1 MKHSKRPKTAF
12 TLVELLVVIAIIGI
26 LIAMLLPAVQA
37 AREAARRIQCVNQ
50 IKQECLALAM
60 HQDAHGHYPSAGWG
74 TGWAPD
80 PNLGHGAGQPG
91 SWFYSILPYMEQE
104 GLYTMGT
111 GASTPELKSI
121 NKIRC
126 MTPIATMF
134 CPSRRAATVYP
145 IPAREWYYQT
155 PRNSDAITMGARN
168 DYAINGGRLETPWDP
183 GPMHAAMISAGLYT
197 LPDPSECS
205 GIANRGS
212 EFSINDITDGTSNTA
227 MIGEKYLCP
236 DNYSNGESI
245 GDNQNAYVG
254 DGYDLVRWGEHTPFQ
269 DTPGNAAPE
278 YGAFGS
284 SHPGAF
290 NLGFCDGSVRSISYE
305 VDMDVYPYLFSRD
318 DGIAIDESALK

>member
-1 MKHSKRPKTAF
+1 MKYPKHPRAAF

-37 AREAARRIQCVNQ
+37 AREAARRIQCVNHV
-50 IKQECLALAM
+50 KQECLALAM

-80 PNLGHGAGQPG
+80 PNRGHGAGQPG

-104 GLYTMGT
+104 GLYSMGT
-111 GASTPELKSI
+111 GADAPTLKSI
-121 NKIRC
+121 NKTRC

-134 CPSRRAATVYP
+134 CPSRRSPTAYP
-145 IPAREWYYQT
+145 ILNSAWYYQT
-155 PRNSDAITMGARN
+155 PRNSDQITMGARN
-168 DYAINGGRLETPWDP
+168 DYAINGGQEQTAWDP
-183 GPMHAAMISAGLYT
+183 GPIHAEEIKYGTYK
-197 LPDPSECS
+197 LPEASECT

-212 EFSINDITDGTSNTA
+212 EFSIDDITDGTSNTA

-236 DNYSNGESI
+236 DQYSNGESI

-254 DGYDLVRWGEHTPFQ
+254 DGYDLVRWGQFTPFQ
-269 DTPGNAAPE
+269 DTPGFGADD
-278 YGAFGS
+278 GAFGS
-284 SHPGAF
+284 PHPGAF

-305 VDMDVYPYLFSRD
+305 VDMTVYPYLFNRN
-318 DGIAIDESALK
+318 DGIAIPPETPQ